1 MDRSAVI
8 DQIGALLDEHYVFAD
23 IGARLRGTLAAGLA
37 DGRYDH
43 DDLPAFAAAV
53 STDMQSANGDLHLRV
68 IHHADALPEGYGDD
82 TVDLAW
88 MAAWADSACGG
99 VARVERLPGN
109 IGRLE
114 LGPVLFPTA
123 VAGDAVAG
131 ALAILASADALL
143 LDLRGCLGG
152 EPTMVAMIC
161 GSLFDE
167 PTELSGMYER
177 AGDKLRQMW
186 SLPAGQRRI
195 FGGQKPVSVLTGP
208 KTFSG
213 GEALAYDLQAPGR
226 ATVVGERTRG
236 GAHPRRGFRVHPHL
250 EVAVPVARS
259 VHPITG
265 TNWEGVG
272 VTPDVEAPAG
282 DALRV
287 AYELALEQALGAA
300 GGGQRASVIEEAR
313 AAVAD
318 IESALQRS

>member
-1 MDRSAVI
+1 VDRSAVI

-23 IGARLRGTLAAGLA
+23 IGAQLRGTLAAGLA
-37 DGRYDH
+37 DGRYDY
-43 DDLPAFAAAV
+43 DELPEFAAAV
-53 STDMQSANGDLHLRV
+53 SSDMQSANGDLHLRV
-68 IHHADALPEGYGDD
+68 IHHAEALPQGYGDD

-99 VARVERLPGN
+99 VARVERLPGD

-123 VAGDAVAG
+123 VAADAVAG

-195 FGGQKPVSVLTGP
+195 FGGQKPIFVLTGP

-213 GEALAYDLQAPGR
+213 GEALAYDLQALGR

-272 VTPDVEAPAG
+272 VAPDVEAPAG

-287 AYELALEQALGAA
+287 AYELALRQVAGSDLGSRRTA
-300 GGGQRASVIEEAR
+300 EEAR
-313 AAVAD
+313 AALAD
-318 IESALQRS
+318 IDSALAGR